1 MRDEPGSDIL
11 ASVHK
16 VVAGLHKA
24 NLVDEA
30 TRREFDLMCLPTAER
45 PGLEGV
51 RSSRRRDQSRK
62 R

>member
-1 MRDEPGSDIL
+1 MTEEPGSDIL

-16 VVAGLHKA
+16 VVVGLHETD
-24 NLVDEA
+24 LVVEA
-30 TRREFDLMCLPTAER
+30 TMREFDLMCLPTAER

-51 RSSRRRDQSRK
+51 RSSRRRGQNRK